1 MSDELRPLASL
12 SSSLLARRGAA
23 RPAMRP
29 QAIRMA
35 HGITSPLEDLG
46 WDDMG
51 DEHGIAQDHALTHPV
66 HTGEVLKHSEE
77 IVPQPVASPAVTQ
90 QEEIERSFAPLYSEP
105 EPQPQIQPVAEPA
118 APPVVEAAP
127 VPVAAPVARPVA
139 RAKSKAAFTLRL
151 DEERHLRLRLL
162 CAMQHRSAQQLVT
175 QALDDFL
182 NRHSDQLV
190 LPAAVRGLN
199 PSTGDRT

>member
-1 MSDELRPLASL
+1 
-12 SSSLLARRGAA
+12 
-23 RPAMRP
+23 MRP

-51 DEHGIAQDHALTHPV
+51 DDHGQAHDHALTHPV
-66 HTGEVLKHSEE
+66 HSGEVLKHSDD
-77 IVPQPVASPAVTQ
+77 VDPQPVASPAVSQ
-90 QEEIERSFAPLYSEP
+90 QEEIARSFAPQVSVP
-105 EPQPQIQPVAEPA
+105 EAEPVFVS
-118 APPVVEAAP
+118 APE
-127 VPVAAPVARPVA
+127 PVAAAPAPRPVS

-151 DEERHLRLRLL
+151 DEDRHLRLRLL

-182 NRHSDQLV
+182 NHHSDQLV

>member
-1 MSDELRPLASL
+1 MSDEPRPLASL

-51 DEHGIAQDHALTHPV
+51 DDHGFGHDHAVSHPV

-77 IVPQPVASPAVTQ
+77 IVPQPVASPAVSQ
-90 QEEIERSFAPLYSEP
+90 QEEIARTFAPQIVVPDVQP
-105 EPQPQIQPVAEPA
+105 EPAPA
-118 APPVVEAAP
+118 AVAVPEPVSTPIV
-127 VPVAAPVARPVA
+127 RPAA

-151 DEERHLRLRLL
+151 DEDRHLRLRIL

>member
-1 MSDELRPLASL
+1 MSDEPRPLASL

-51 DEHGIAQDHALTHPV
+51 DEHGIGQDHALTHPI

-90 QEEIERSFAPLYSEP
+90 QEEIARTFAPQIVVPEAEP
-105 EPQPQIQPVAEPA
+105 EPVPA
-118 APPVVEAAP
+118 VVSVPE
-127 VPVAAPVARPVA
+127 PVAAPVARPMA